1 MSESANTVF
10 GLKWHSRNAIALTA
24 ARKARLQNLS
34 ALILTNALVMG
45 IGFLTRVKIANIVG
59 KEVFGLMAYGMALG
73 HLGAMFVRFG
83 LDRTLVRDLVHF
95 PDRFGKTVA
104 ASIALRG
111 VIFIFVLFGF
121 FVWKLCLPNTGDLL
135 WGVIAIALT
144 RCLVALDLQS
154 VYDTW
159 QKTNR
164 HAVYNVIQKCFYFSI
179 IWAVVIH
186 SPSRLSLNLIGF
198 SMMTAMLLYLFMQY
212 RWAFRR
218 EDFFNFRESI
228 FDLALS
234 MGKRNVLVCL
244 SAFAGI
250 TFDSINQI
258 ILKFY
263 CGTKELGGYAAAWQ
277 ITLLTT
283 IMLLQVSRIAKP
295 VTASVTGPGV
305 ERKNRIEYLLKYSA
319 SIILIVTP
327 ICIPLVF
334 FPKMI
339 LTTFF
344 RPEYASAAEILRVMG
359 FYIWIIGIGQVS
371 SEYIISRRIEKLYLA
386 SNFLGSGFCII
397 LCFALIPKFSGL
409 GAALSL
415 LIGHGIAIFCY
426 FLCVIKDVGVKNPPT
441 KRGALG

>member
-1 MSESANTVF
+1 
-10 GLKWHSRNAIALTA
+10 
-24 ARKARLQNLS
+24 
-34 ALILTNALVMG
+34 
-45 IGFLTRVKIANIVG
+45 
-59 KEVFGLMAYGMALG
+59 
-73 HLGAMFVRFG
+73 
-83 LDRTLVRDLVHF
+83 
-95 PDRFGKTVA
+95 
-104 ASIALRG
+104 
-111 VIFIFVLFGF
+111 
-121 FVWKLCLPNTGDLL
+121 
-135 WGVIAIALT
+135 
-144 RCLVALDLQS
+144 
-154 VYDTW
+154 
-159 QKTNR
+159 
-164 HAVYNVIQKCFYFSI
+164 
-179 IWAVVIH
+179 
-186 SPSRLSLNLIGF
+186 
-198 SMMTAMLLYLFMQY
+198 MMTAMLLYLFMQY

-244 SAFAGI
+244 SAFAGV

-263 CGTKELGGYAAAWQ
+263 WGTKELGGYAAAWQ

-305 ERKNRIEYLLKYSA
+305 GRKNRIEYLLKYSA

-339 LTTFF
+339 LTTLF
-344 RPEYASAAEILRVMG
+344 RPEYASAAEVLRVMG
-359 FYIWIIGIGQVS
+359 FYIWIIGIGLVF
-371 SEYIISRRIEKLYLA
+371 SEYIISRRMEKLYFA
-386 SNFLGSGFCII
+386 SNFLGSGLCII

-426 FLCVIKDVGVKNPPT
+426 FLGVIKDIGIKNPP
-441 KRGALG
+441 A